1 MTELPEHVPTD
12 RLGVLIAAY
21 EYELGPCFRCSRKGV
36 QVTRFGE
43 ITSDEGE
50 TPLYACRECVQELL
64 TMHERAMER
73 MDTRPRIV
81 QLQRNRAPR
90 GVEAD

>member
-1 MTELPEHVPTD
+1 MTELPQHVPTD

-21 EYELGPCFRCSRKGV
+21 EYEMGSCFRCPRKGT

-81 QLQRNRAPR
+81 QLPRAPR

>member
-1 MTELPEHVPTD
+1 M
-12 RLGVLIAAY
+12 
-21 EYELGPCFRCSRKGV
+21 GPCFHCSRKGF

-50 TPLYACRECVQELL
+50 TPLYACRECIQELL
-64 TMHERAMER
+64 VMHERAMER

-81 QLQRNRAPR
+81 QLLRTPR
-90 GVEAD
+90 GIEAD

>member
-1 MTELPEHVPTD
+1 MTKLPEHVSTD

-21 EYELGPCFRCSRKGV
+21 EYEMGTCFRCSRRRV

-64 TMHERAMER
+64 TMHERSMER
-73 MDTRPRIV
+73 MDTLPRIV
-81 QLQRNRAPR
+81 QLPRAPR
-90 GVEAD
+90 GVEAT

>member
-1 MTELPEHVPTD
+1 MTGLPERVPTD

-21 EYELGPCFRCSRKGV
+21 EYEMGTCFRCFLRQV

-43 ITSDEGE
+43 ITSNEGE

-64 TMHERAMER
+64 TTYERAMER
-73 MDTRPRIV
+73 MDARTRIIQLPRT
-81 QLQRNRAPR
+81 PR
-90 GVEAD
+90 GVEAN